1 MATAKTAA
9 DINRYRAKPAS
20 LQQTDVFNKQT
31 QHVSKLSDFSK
42 GVWPRS
48 ALRAEFT
55 RRHQRVQIHHSC
67 FIKLIKF
74 LLMMQQLLKSL
85 DL

>member
-42 GVWPRS
+42 GVWPLS
-48 ALRAEFT
+48 PLSSFSTEVTETDTLHKEKNILTFCT
-55 RRHQRVQIHHSC
+55 
-67 FIKLIKF
+67 
-74 LLMMQQLLKSL
+74 
-85 DL
+85 